1 LEKRRKQAAE
11 MGKKKEKKRK
21 QRGQNFW
28 ETNLKKRTE

>member
-11 MGKKKEKKRK
+11 MGKKKKKKRN